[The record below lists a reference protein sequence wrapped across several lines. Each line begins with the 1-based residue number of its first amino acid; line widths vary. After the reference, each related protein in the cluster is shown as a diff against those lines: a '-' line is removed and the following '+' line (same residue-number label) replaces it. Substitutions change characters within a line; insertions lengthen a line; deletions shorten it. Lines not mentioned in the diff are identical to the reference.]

1 MEPTTED
8 LSVFNAEI
16 SPIRYL
22 SEDEEEV
29 STKLKDSSEEEERPA
44 KNVVT
49 EKDFAKL
56 TKKARKL
63 GAESLD
69 FSPRKNNRYVAT
81 LQMDRK
87 FILVP
92 PNIQIFL
99 SIKLM
104 LEKRDI
110 LREQRKLKT
119 KGVNFS

>member
-29 STKLKDSSEEEERPA
+29 STKDSSEEEERPA

-49 EKDFAKL
+49 GKDFAKL

-69 FSPRKNNRYVAT
+69 FSPRKNNKYVAT

>member
-1 MEPTTED
+1 MEPITED
-8 LSVFNAEI
+8 LSDFNAEE

-99 SIKLM
+99 SIKIM

-119 KGVNFS
+119 KGVNF

>member
-8 LSVFNAEI
+8 LSVFNAEE

-49 EKDFAKL
+49 GKDFAKL

-99 SIKLM
+99 SIKIM

-110 LREQRKLKT
+110 LGEQRKLKT
-119 KGVNFS
+119 KGVNF

>member
-8 LSVFNAEI
+8 LSVFNAEE

-29 STKLKDSSEEEERPA
+29 STKDSSEEEERPA

-49 EKDFAKL
+49 GKDFAKL

-69 FSPRKNNRYVAT
+69 FSPRKYNKYVAT

-99 SIKLM
+99 SIKIM

-119 KGVNFS
+119 KGVNF

>member
-8 LSVFNAEI
+8 LSVFNAEE

-69 FSPRKNNRYVAT
+69 FSPRKNNKYVAT

-87 FILVP
+87 LILVP
-92 PNIQIFL
+92 LNIQIFL
-99 SIKLM
+99 SIKIM

-119 KGVNFS
+119 KGVNF

>member
-8 LSVFNAEI
+8 LSVFNAEE

-99 SIKLM
+99 SIKIM

-119 KGVNFS
+119 KGVNF

>member
-69 FSPRKNNRYVAT
+69 FSPRKNNKYVAT

-99 SIKLM
+99 SIKIM

-119 KGVNFS
+119 KGVNF

>member
-8 LSVFNAEI
+8 LSVFNAEE

-29 STKLKDSSEEEERPA
+29 STKDSSEEEERPA

-49 EKDFAKL
+49 GKDFAKL

-99 SIKLM
+99 SIKIM

-119 KGVNFS
+119 QGVNF